1 MKEQHIIFDLDGTLI
16 DSEEAVLK
24 TWQQTL
30 LAQVNRYFTLEALRV
45 VLGITSKAALKI
57 LLVDVKD
64 DFEQY
69 WIKQYE
75 RFAKEMKYF
84 DGMEDML
91 RELTQRGCT
100 LGIVTS
106 RTKEEYDRYFTP
118 FQFNKR
124 FSIILCADDTSKHKP
139 DPEPLY
145 KYLEV
150 SGADKANCLYI
161 GDMLTD
167 IRCAKSAGMRSG
179 FANWKQSNITGEAD
193 YIFTDPKDILLLF

>member
-57 LLVDVKD
+57 LQVDVKD

-75 RFAKEMKYF
+75 RFAKEMK
-84 DGMEDML
+84 
-91 RELTQRGCT
+91 QRQ
-100 LGIVTS
+100 LQHLLP
-106 RTKEEYDRYFTP
+106 K
-118 FQFNKR
+118 
-124 FSIILCADDTSKHKP
+124 
-139 DPEPLY
+139 
-145 KYLEV
+145 
-150 SGADKANCLYI
+150 NC
-161 GDMLTD
+161 D
-167 IRCAKSAGMRSG
+167 
-179 FANWKQSNITGEAD
+179 
-193 YIFTDPKDILLLF
+193 